1 MDSGLCRNQLL
12 GTSIARYWIEL
23 GGRRTYQNK
32 RQRSVYG
39 YLLLLEV
46 AESDIATT
54 SPAFV
59 TQDTWKRQ
67 KRRHKR
73 HQRDGDDETN
83 QHIECKN
90 GGIKMNLIT
99 IKGVGGYASVTEDG
113 KNIYVRGQYGRS
125 ATIPIEDV
133 EKVLFAHNSET
144 QGDRTLAQITGSSGP
159 SDDFVLFYNSKQQKA
174 TDAKEA
180 EDVALTG
187 AMAAKEAAERAA
199 ERASG
204 AICVCVSSDVDW
216 TNGCHP
222 CNLERKAQRAQRR
235 ADRLAKIYLGFREA
249 AFDAVHWLE
258 DPAFCSE

>member
-1 MDSGLCRNQLL
+1 
-12 GTSIARYWIEL
+12 
-23 GGRRTYQNK
+23 
-32 RQRSVYG
+32 
-39 YLLLLEV
+39 
-46 AESDIATT
+46 
-54 SPAFV
+54 
-59 TQDTWKRQ
+59 
-67 KRRHKR
+67 
-73 HQRDGDDETN
+73 
-83 QHIECKN
+83 
-90 GGIKMNLIT
+90 MNLKI

-180 EDVALTG
+180 EDVALT
-187 AMAAKEAAERAA
+187 AALAAKKAAEQAA
-199 ERASG
+199 RKAPG
-204 AICVCVSSDVDW
+204 PICVCAVENIV
-216 TNGCHP
+216 CQP
-222 CNLERKAQRAQRR
+222 CRSAERAQRR
-235 ADRLAKIYLGFREA
+235 ADRLARSYLGFREA